1 MSRGVSK
8 KAVEEVF
15 KGKGRGGGWGRGWGV
30 GQMSESSSD
39 FNDVFNV
46 DYDAPSIKA
55 CQKTKGLEFPFVGNT
70 TV

>member
-1 MSRGVSK
+1 
-8 KAVEEVF
+8 
-15 KGKGRGGGWGRGWGV
+15 
-30 GQMSESSSD
+30 MSESSSD